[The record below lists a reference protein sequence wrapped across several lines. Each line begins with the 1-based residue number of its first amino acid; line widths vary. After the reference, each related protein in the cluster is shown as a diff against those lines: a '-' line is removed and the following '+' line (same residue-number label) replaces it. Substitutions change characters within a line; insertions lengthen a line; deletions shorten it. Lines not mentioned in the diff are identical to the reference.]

1 MKLQLFIVSLILL
14 IIFLTIYWIN
24 RKNGLYIKS
33 NIDEHYYY
41 VSDLPNKQ
49 EIADLLAKTKLNI
62 KKLLNYLNAHQNPK
76 YKDYVD
82 RLNDKI
88 NSVSIIENTSKNLYT
103 SYSVNKGEELVI
115 CVRSRKTGE
124 LHNIN
129 LIMYVVLHEIAH
141 IMCPEYGHGK
151 LFQRIFK
158 YVTKSA
164 TECGLY
170 YPIDFKNN
178 PTEYCGLTIN
188 SNIID

>member
-141 IMCPEYGHGK
+141 IMCPEYGHGE
-151 LFQRIFK
+151 LFQKIFK
-158 YVTKSA
+158 YITKSA

-170 YPIDFKNN
+170 HPIDFKNN